1 MRKKRNEGRGALAP
15 GSLTTQIAS
24 LLAPETK
31 KQQQKTL
38 APLSLSP
45 HHQ

>member
-1 MRKKRNEGRGALAP
+1 MRKEARGTLAP
-15 GSLTTQIAS
+15 GSLNTQIAF

-31 KQQQKTL
+31 KQKTL